1 MKWTPVL
8 LFSKGQIA
16 LRGKVVEGKKDD
28 ELVTFF
34 YPKPST
40 GYNGDTRYSPNRA
53 LAIVQWTPKLR
64 WQWLDHLVASGYDEE
79 CVSKSRRREK
89 PKLLFCHSLSL
100 LSLFF
105 NLSL

>member
-1 MKWTPVL
+1 MEWTPVL

-53 LAIVQWTPKLR
+53 LAIVQRT
-64 WQWLDHLVASGYDEE
+64 QSYGGNGCGYDE
-79 CVSKSRRREK
+79 CVKKYCTIVEG
-89 PKLLFCHSLSL
+89 
-100 LSLFF
+100 
-105 NLSL
+105 